1 MAAPTGPNV
10 GMEVAAS
17 QPRGSSQIP
26 RRRARAHT
34 DLIHVLEMSLS
45 LHTFDA
51 QDARWRK
58 VQARWLPTHRHR
70 DPLRRQVVRGAHRAI
85 GLQRDLVPHHRH
97 PRPRAVR
104 QFTMI
109 DIGYGSGIRPI

>member
-51 QDARWRK
+51 QDARWR
-58 VQARWLPTHRHR
+58 RRSRH
-70 DPLRRQVVRGAHRAI
+70 DGCPPIATAI
-85 GLQRDLVPHHRH
+85 RYAAKSCGVLTEPSDSSVISCRTTGTPDQEPC
-97 PRPRAVR
+97 
-104 QFTMI
+104 
-109 DIGYGSGIRPI
+109 GSSP